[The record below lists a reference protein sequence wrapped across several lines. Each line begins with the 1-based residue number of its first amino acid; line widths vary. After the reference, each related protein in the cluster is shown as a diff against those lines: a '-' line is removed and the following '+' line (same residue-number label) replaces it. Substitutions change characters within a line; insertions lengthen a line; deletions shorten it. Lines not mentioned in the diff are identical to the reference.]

1 MHMVHVRLFAAARA
15 AAKTERIELA
25 SGRVSE
31 ILSQCSQ
38 MHPDLAR
45 IIPQCSF
52 LVDGVANHDRDVIVA
67 PGSQLDILP
76 KFAGG

>member
-1 MHMVHVRLFAAARA
+1 
-15 AAKTERIELA
+15 
-25 SGRVSE
+25 VSE